1 MAFENNTYNSLIITI
16 MLFSMTGFG
25 KASCNY
31 KNKKIVIEIKSLNSK
46 QLDISTRI
54 VGLYREK
61 DIEIRNLIAK
71 NLERGK
77 IDLSLYIEDN
87 NTQSATFL
95 NQNIISNYK
104 NQIENTCKALNI
116 DSPSNL
122 MEILLK
128 LPDSLKTESAILE
141 EEEWNVVE
149 NLLQDAF
156 SQIKQ
161 FRRQEG
167 QSLQNMFAT
176 KIENI
181 RLLLEE
187 VEKYEKERVDKIK
200 SRLEEN
206 LKSIEDK
213 ISIDRNRLEQ
223 EMIYYI
229 EKLDVNEE
237 KVRLRNHMNYFI
249 ETMERENVSGK
260 KLGFISQEMGREIN
274 TLGSKSNH
282 SEMQILVVKMK
293 DELEQI
299 KEQVLNV
306 L

>member
-1 MAFENNTYNSLIITI
+1 

-25 KASCNY
+25 KATCNY

-61 DIEIRNLIAK
+61 DIEIRNLIAQ

-87 NTQSATFL
+87 NSQSTTFL

-104 NQIENTCKALNI
+104 NQIEDTCKTLNI
-116 DSPSNL
+116 KVPDNL
-122 MEILLK
+122 IEIILR
-128 LPDSLKTESAILE
+128 LPDSLKTESTILE
-141 EEEWNVVE
+141 EEEWLAVLE
-149 NLLQDAF
+149 LLNNAF
-156 SQIKQ
+156 SQIKM
-161 FRRQEG
+161 FRSQEG
-167 QSLQNMFAT
+167 LSLQNMFIS
-176 KIENI
+176 KISNI
-181 RLLLEE
+181 RHLLEE
-187 VEKYEKERVDKIK
+187 VELYEKERVEKIRA
-200 SRLEEN
+200 RLEEN

-237 KVRLRNHMNYFI
+237 KVRLRNHLNYFI
-249 ETMERENVSGK
+249 ETMEKEEAPGK
-260 KLGFISQEMGREIN
+260 KLGFIAQEMGREIN

>member
-1 MAFENNTYNSLIITI
+1 

-25 KASCNY
+25 KATCNY
-31 KNKKIVIEIKSLNSK
+31 KNKNIVIEIKSLNSK

-61 DIEIRNLIAK
+61 DIEIRNLIAQ

-87 NTQSATFL
+87 NSQSTTFL

-104 NQIENTCKALNI
+104 NQIEDTCKTLNI
-116 DSPSNL
+116 KVPDNL
-122 MEILLK
+122 IEIILR
-128 LPDSLKTESAILE
+128 LPDSLKTESTILE
-141 EEEWNVVE
+141 EEEWLAVVE
-149 NLLQDAF
+149 LLNNAF
-156 SQIKQ
+156 SQIKM
-161 FRRQEG
+161 FRSQEG
-167 QSLQNMFAT
+167 LSLQNMFIS
-176 KIENI
+176 KISNI
-181 RLLLEE
+181 RHLLEE
-187 VEKYEKERVDKIK
+187 VELYEKERVEKIRA
-200 SRLEEN
+200 RLEEN

-237 KVRLRNHMNYFI
+237 KVRLRNHLNYFI
-249 ETMERENVSGK
+249 ETMEKEEAPGK
-260 KLGFISQEMGREIN
+260 KLGFIAQEMGREIN

>member
-1 MAFENNTYNSLIITI
+1 

-25 KASCNY
+25 KATCNY

-61 DIEIRNLIAK
+61 DIEIRNLIAQ

-87 NTQSATFL
+87 NSQSTTFL

-104 NQIENTCKALNI
+104 NQIEDTCKTLNI
-116 DSPSNL
+116 KVPDNL
-122 MEILLK
+122 IEIILR
-128 LPDSLKTESAILE
+128 LPDSLKTESTILE
-141 EEEWNVVE
+141 EEEWLAVVE
-149 NLLQDAF
+149 LLNNAF
-156 SQIKQ
+156 SQIKM
-161 FRRQEG
+161 FRSQEG
-167 QSLQNMFAT
+167 LSLQNMFIS
-176 KIENI
+176 KISNI
-181 RLLLEE
+181 RHLLEE
-187 VEKYEKERVDKIK
+187 VELYEKERVEKIRA
-200 SRLEEN
+200 RLEEN

-213 ISIDRNRLEQ
+213 ISIDRNRVEQ

-237 KVRLRNHMNYFI
+237 KVRLRNHLNYFI
-249 ETMERENVSGK
+249 ETMEKEEAPGK
-260 KLGFISQEMGREIN
+260 KLGFIAQEMGREIN

>member
-1 MAFENNTYNSLIITI
+1 

-25 KASCNY
+25 KATCNY

-61 DIEIRNLIAK
+61 DIEIRNLIAQ

-87 NTQSATFL
+87 NSQSTTFL

-104 NQIENTCKALNI
+104 NQIEDTCKTLNI
-116 DSPSNL
+116 KVPDNL
-122 MEILLK
+122 IEIILRLH
-128 LPDSLKTESAILE
+128 DSLKTESTILE
-141 EEEWNVVE
+141 EEEWLAVVE
-149 NLLQDAF
+149 LLNNAF
-156 SQIKQ
+156 SQIKM
-161 FRRQEG
+161 FRSQEG
-167 QSLQNMFAT
+167 LSLQNMFIS
-176 KIENI
+176 KISNI
-181 RLLLEE
+181 RHLLEE
-187 VEKYEKERVDKIK
+187 VELYEKERVEKIRA
-200 SRLEEN
+200 RLEEN

-237 KVRLRNHMNYFI
+237 KVRLRNHLNYFI
-249 ETMERENVSGK
+249 ETMEKEEAPGK
-260 KLGFISQEMGREIN
+260 KLGFIAQEMGREIN

>member
-1 MAFENNTYNSLIITI
+1 

-25 KASCNY
+25 KATCNY

-61 DIEIRNLIAK
+61 DIEIRNLIAQ

-87 NTQSATFL
+87 NSQSTTFL

-104 NQIENTCKALNI
+104 NQIEDTCKTLNI
-116 DSPSNL
+116 KVPDNL
-122 MEILLK
+122 IEIILR
-128 LPDSLKTESAILE
+128 LPDSLKTESTILE
-141 EEEWNVVE
+141 EEEWLAVVE
-149 NLLQDAF
+149 LLNNAF
-156 SQIKQ
+156 SQIKM
-161 FRRQEG
+161 FRSQEG
-167 QSLQNMFAT
+167 LSLQNMFIS
-176 KIENI
+176 KISNI
-181 RLLLEE
+181 RHLLEE
-187 VEKYEKERVDKIK
+187 VELYEKERVEKIRA
-200 SRLEEN
+200 RLEEN

-237 KVRLRNHMNYFI
+237 KVRLRNHLNYFI
-249 ETMERENVSGK
+249 ETMEKEEAPGK
-260 KLGFISQEMGREIN
+260 KLGFIAQEMGREIN

-299 KEQVLNV
+299 KEQV
-306 L
+306 